1 MVKSLISVIISFLI
15 VIFGGIFEQNFL
27 SSSFSEMSDVFS
39 SLDHDLKSH
48 TATKSEAL
56 EAQLKWIEKKEYL
69 HSFIPHN
76 DIKEID
82 LWVAETVAYVTDGN
96 YDEARKKT
104 IVILELLEQTPKIY
118 SLRIENI
125 L

>member
-39 SLDHDLKSH
+39 SLDYDLKSH